1 MATNELQDAASP
13 TPGQILRGLLSRL
26 LPECE
31 DHEIEILENMIDREK
46 NARGIRDNSTGS
58 GTEWLPPDNP
68 PDNYQASSAPP
79 DNNQAS
85 RAWPCTPTV
94 PPGLDTPG
102 GDYPQLPLG
111 VVQRRLP
118 GMEEEDTFGFGL
130 RQFTPN
136 VDLQKVLRTKQY
148 FVNATTFFYVFKC
161 AHCERRIQSPNDNG
175 GSCMPW
181 VIRKGWDKPQSK
193 NWTHSR
199 CGACKPSW

>member
-26 LPECE
+26 LRECQ
-31 DHEIEILENMIDREK
+31 DDEIEILENMIDHEK

-68 PDNYQASSAPP
+68 PENYQASSAPP

-85 RAWPCTPTV
+85 RARPSTPTV
-94 PPGLDTPG
+94 PPGLG
-102 GDYPQLPLG
+102 CDYPQLPPG
-111 VVQRRLP
+111 VVQRGLPP
-118 GMEEEDTFGFGL
+118 GMEEGDTFGFGL

-161 AHCERRIQSPNDNG
+161 SHCERRIQSPNDNG
-175 GSCMPW
+175 GSSMPW
-181 VIRKGWDKPQSK
+181 VITKGWDKPQSK